1 MELDVPDARAGR
13 IRKKVNWIVIENAAG
28 AATVAELEADREDP
42 PPDSCPAFVA
52 AGPHPHSAWA

>member
-1 MELDVPDARAGR
+1 MPDARAGR